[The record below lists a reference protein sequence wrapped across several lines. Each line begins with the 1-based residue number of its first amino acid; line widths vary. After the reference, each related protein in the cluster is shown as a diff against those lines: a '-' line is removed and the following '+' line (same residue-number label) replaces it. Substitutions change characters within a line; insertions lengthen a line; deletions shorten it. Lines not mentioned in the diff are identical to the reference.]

1 MVRSHQR
8 SAKRDAGAAM
18 YQFAGAGTKQSKT
31 GWARKLA
38 TAAALAVALP
48 LILGPPA
55 DALGGKSVTGRPAT
69 VWVWLPMTAAYEGD
83 AEDGYPRIF
92 QTNGMRTGRSPAST
106 RWQKVTVIY
115 ALQRYSSGAW
125 HNIASS
131 RRNPGYVHGTSKVT
145 YTSWTLEPF
154 SQPAAAYAYRFV
166 YIVRWEV
173 NATGRKLG
181 SVTIYPNQSDEN
193 ACYTQERQC
202 DAYFNRVVI

>member
-8 SAKRDAGAAM
+8 SAGRDAGAAM
-18 YQFAGAGTKQSKT
+18 NQFARTGTKQSKT

-48 LILGPPA
+48 VILGPPA
-55 DALGGKSVTGRPAT
+55 DALGGYSVTGRPAT
-69 VWVWLPMTAAYEGD
+69 VLVWLPMIGASEGD
-83 AEDGYPRIF
+83 AADGYPPVFI
-92 QTNGMRTGRSPAST
+92 TNGMRTGRSPAST

-115 ALQRYSSGAW
+115 ALQRYSNGAW

-145 YTSWTLEPF
+145 F
-154 SQPAAAYAYRFV
+154 SRASLRIPQPAAPRAYRFV

-173 NATGRKLG
+173 NATGRRLG
-181 SVTIYPNQSDEN
+181 SVIIYPNRSDET
-193 ACYTQERQC
+193 ACYTQERPC
-202 DAYFNRVVI
+202 NAYFNRVVT